1 MTGPVAVES
10 AAERAYAE
18 VKGRILDRTIE
29 GGTLLSE
36 GEIALELGVSRT
48 PVREAFLRLQA
59 EGWMKLYPKRGAL
72 VREVRPREI
81 NEVLEARRL
90 IESAA
95 VANIANDAD
104 AIKRLSDRLDALI
117 AEQEE
122 AIRQDDLDAFAVA
135 DVAFHQAV
143 VEAGGNSILS
153 EVYQTLQDRQRRMAT
168 RSVWLQS
175 GRRQRI
181 VDQHTE
187 LAALI
192 SGHNLRSFAH
202 ELDVHMRDIHQDL
215 LA

>member
-1 MTGPVAVES
+1 MTESVAAES

-104 AIKRLSDRLDALI
+104 AIRQLSARLDDLI

-181 VDQHTE
+181 VEQHRE

-192 SGHNLRSFAH
+192 SGQNLRSFAH
-202 ELDVHMRDIHQDL
+202 DLDVHMRDIHQDL

>member
-1 MTGPVAVES
+1 MSDAIVNES
-10 AAERAYAE
+10 AAQRAYAE

-36 GEIALELGVSRT
+36 GEIALELGISRT

-95 VANIANDAD
+95 VANIANDAE
-104 AIKRLSDRLDALI
+104 ATRVLSARLGELI
-117 AEQEE
+117 SQQEE
-122 AIRQDDLDAFAVA
+122 AVRSGDIDEFAVA

-168 RSVWLQS
+168 RSVWLQKS
-175 GRRQRI
+175 RSERI
-181 VDQHTE
+181 VQQHKE

-192 SGHNLRSFAH
+192 ASQDLRHFAH
-202 ELDVHMRDIHQDL
+202 ELDAHMRDIHQDL

>member
-1 MTGPVAVES
+1 MTDPVAVAS

-48 PVREAFLRLQA
+48 PVREA
-59 EGWMKLYPKRGAL
+59 
-72 VREVRPREI
+72 
-81 NEVLEARRL
+81 
-90 IESAA
+90 
-95 VANIANDAD
+95 
-104 AIKRLSDRLDALI
+104 
-117 AEQEE
+117 
-122 AIRQDDLDAFAVA
+122 
-135 DVAFHQAV
+135 
-143 VEAGGNSILS
+143 GGNSILS

-181 VDQHTE
+181 VDQHIE

>member
-1 MTGPVAVES
+1 MTESVAAES

-104 AIKRLSDRLDALI
+104 AIRQLSARLDDLI

-168 RSVWLQS
+168 APANR
-175 GRRQRI
+175 
-181 VDQHTE
+181 T
-187 LAALI
+187 AAPT
-192 SGHNLRSFAH
+192 GQNPGW
-202 ELDVHMRDIHQDL
+202 
-215 LA
+215 